1 MEIETS
7 KTISYDL
14 ISYQEKLRDWP
25 YEASAT
31 TGFIRKG
38 ANSSKLNLNLKDKK
52 KSSQSLLLIEGFF
65 LMPLINEKEIEYVK

>member
-7 KTISYDL
+7 KTISYQL
-14 ISYQEKLRDWP
+14 ISYQEKQRDWP

-31 TGFIRKG
+31 TVFIRKG
-38 ANSSKLNLNLKDKK
+38 ANSSKLKLNLKDKK

-65 LMPLINEKEIEYVK
+65 LMPLINEKEIDYVK